1 MARRRSWM
9 TLAKEHAALD
19 SPDSRLTRRTRGSP
33 FGPAS
38 PFAAASCLR
47 GPTLD
52 SPLCTGF
59 SLIEILVVTVI
70 LAVAAGAVTLA
81 VAGAGGERQLARE
94 ADRITALVG
103 YACEQA
109 ELSGRDIGLSFNRG
123 GYSFSRSDHAEWLVL
138 RDGELRPRKW
148 SVSADVALTR
158 DGNRVDVG
166 AEFPDKPQL
175 VCFSSGELTAFR
187 LELALTDAAV
197 RYRVEAKPDGDV
209 TSSSLDS
216 RAR

>member
-1 MARRRSWM
+1 MKRRRSWM
-9 TLAKEHAALD
+9 TPAGNIAAV
-19 SPDSRLTRRTRGSP
+19 DSRCSLFPVPPSLLT
-33 FGPAS
+33 
-38 PFAAASCLR
+38 
-47 GPTLD
+47 
-52 SPLCTGF
+52 TGF

-70 LAVAAGAVTLA
+70 LGVVAAAVTLA
-81 VAGAGGERQLARE
+81 VAGAGGERQLARD
-94 ADRITALVG
+94 ADRIAALVG

-123 GYSFSRSDHAEWLVL
+123 GYGFSRNDHADWLPL

-148 SVSADVALTR
+148 SVNADVALTR

-166 AEFPDKPQL
+166 DELPDKPQL

-187 LELALTDAAV
+187 LELALPAAAA
-197 RYRVEAKPDGDV
+197 RFRVEASPDGEV
-209 TSSSLDS
+209 TGSSIDS

>member
-1 MARRRSWM
+1 MRF
-9 TLAKEHAALD
+9 D
-19 SPDSRLTRRTRGSP
+19 
-33 FGPAS
+33 
-38 PFAAASCLR
+38 AAATCPSSRRVRPSAL
-47 GPTLD
+47 
-52 SPLCTGF
+52 SPKLFFAHGF

-70 LAVAAGAVTLA
+70 LAVVAATVMLS
-81 VAGAGGERQLARE
+81 VAGAGGERQLARD
-94 ADRITALVG
+94 ADRVVALVG

-123 GYSFSRSDHAEWLVL
+123 GYSFSRSEHADWLPL

-148 SVSADVALTR
+148 SVNADVALTR

-166 AEFPDKPQL
+166 NEFPDKPQL

-187 LELALTDAAV
+187 LELALPDAAA
-197 RYRVEAKPDGDV
+197 RFRVEATPDGGV
-209 TSSSLDS
+209 TSSGIDG

>member
-1 MARRRSWM
+1 MKRRRSWM
-9 TLAKEHAALD
+9 TPARDSAAVDPRYSLFPGR
-19 SPDSRLTRRTRGSP
+19 SSLLS
-33 FGPAS
+33 
-38 PFAAASCLR
+38 
-47 GPTLD
+47 
-52 SPLCTGF
+52 TGF

-70 LAVAAGAVTLA
+70 LAVVAATVTLA
-81 VAGAGGERQLARE
+81 VAGAGGERQLARD
-94 ADRITALVG
+94 ADRIGALVG

-109 ELSGRDIGLSFNRG
+109 ELSGRDIGLSFNHG
-123 GYSFSRSDHAEWLVL
+123 GYSFSRSDHADWLPL

-166 AEFPDKPQL
+166 DEFPDKPQL

-187 LELALTDAAV
+187 LELALPDAAA
-197 RYRVEAKPDGDV
+197 RFRVEASPDGEV
-209 TSSSLDS
+209 TSSSVDS